1 MTGHE
6 QVVAR
11 VFGLYERFG
20 SSDYIGE
27 PISQIEHMS
36 QAAQWAMA
44 EGFDDEVVLAAFFH
58 DIGHLC
64 GQGGANM
71 GGYGV
76 VSHERL
82 GADYLR
88 DAGFSERMARLV
100 EYHVQA
106 KRYLTLREPEYFDRL
121 SEASRRTLEYQGG
134 VMTEAEAD
142 VFERD
147 PLCAV
152 SLRMRQ
158 WDELAKER
166 AVPVIDLAV
175 RFGRERTP
183 IAKRTCI
190 VIVEVEREDGLQ
202 LLGIIVDAVNAV
214 LDVSPQQ
221 LESRPSFGARIR
233 AWVRLS
239 QVRKGTIL

>member
-1 MTGHE
+1 MNHQ

-20 SSDYIGE
+20 ASDYIGE
-27 PISQIEHMS
+27 PVSQLEHMS
-36 QAAQWAMA
+36 QAAELAMA
-44 EGFDDEVVLAAFFH
+44 EGCDDEVVLAAFFH

-64 GQGGANM
+64 AEGADNM

-88 DAGFSERMARLV
+88 EAGFSERLARLV

-106 KRYLTLREPEYFDRL
+106 KRYLTLREPGYYAQL

-134 VMTEAEAD
+134 VMSAAEAD
-142 VFERD
+142 AFAAD
-147 PLCAV
+147 PLCAL
-152 SLRMRQ
+152 SLRIRR

-166 AVPVIDLAV
+166 AVPVMDLAV
-175 RFGRERTP
+175 LKEKAAR
-183 IAKRTCI
+183 
-190 VIVEVEREDGLQ
+190 
-202 LLGIIVDAVNAV
+202 LLAA
-214 LDVSPQQ
+214 
-221 LESRPSFGARIR
+221 
-233 AWVRLS
+233 
-239 QVRKGTIL
+239 

>member
-1 MTGHE
+1 MADQQ
-6 QVVAR
+6 QVVDR
-11 VFGLYERFG
+11 VFALYERFG
-20 SSDYIGE
+20 ARDYIGE
-27 PISQIEHMS
+27 PVSQIEHMS
-36 QAAQWAMA
+36 QAAERAIA

-64 GQGGANM
+64 AEGAESM

-88 DAGFSERMARLV
+88 EAGFSERLARLV

-106 KRYLTLREPEYFDRL
+106 KRYLTLREPGYFECL
-121 SEASRRTLEYQGG
+121 SEASRRTLAYQGG
-134 VMTEAEAD
+134 VMTEAEAEA
-142 VFERD
+142 FERD

-166 AVPVIDLAV
+166 AVPVINLGLLKEKAV
-175 RFGRERTP
+175 R
-183 IAKRTCI
+183 
-190 VIVEVEREDGLQ
+190 
-202 LLGIIVDAVNAV
+202 LLAA
-214 LDVSPQQ
+214 
-221 LESRPSFGARIR
+221 
-233 AWVRLS
+233 
-239 QVRKGTIL
+239 